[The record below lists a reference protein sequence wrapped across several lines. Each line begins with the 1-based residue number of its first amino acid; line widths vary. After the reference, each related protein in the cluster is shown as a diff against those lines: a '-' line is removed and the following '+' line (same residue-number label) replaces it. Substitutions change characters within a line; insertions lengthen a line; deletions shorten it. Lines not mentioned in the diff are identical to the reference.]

1 MSTRHFYTK
10 EEDAII
16 RKAVKASP
24 TNIKQAL
31 GKVAEKLGRSVR
43 SVEQRYYK
51 YLQKEETHHLFFTF
65 SSKKKANNYKV
76 TRKGKY
82 ATKYNPEK
90 TGMSK
95 WKRIIAILFE

>member
-1 MSTRHFYTK
+1 MNTKHFYTK
-10 EEDAII
+10 EEDAVILQ
-16 RKAVKASP
+16 AVKASP
-24 TNIKQAL
+24 TNIAAAIRKA
-31 GKVAEKLGRSVR
+31 AEKLGRSVA
-43 SVEQRYYK
+43 SVRERYYHF
-51 YLQKEETHHLFFTF
+51 LQKEERNHLFFTL
-65 SSKKKANNYKV
+65 SLRKKAKNYKV